1 MTPEEGLRL
10 LWCNVLF
17 RMIEDASYS
26 LGSTSVASDLEIEQ
40 AREWILVPNRDFEIA
55 CQLAGYEA
63 DRIRAKVKPLI
74 EAAQKLDGSSEA
86 ISPRKRQSRPRLV
99 KHTTRKP
106 RQRGE
111 LFVGADG
118 LEQFEPVHHRHVPV
132 GQHHVHFLLL
142 QQFERLRAVGSHQNA
157 LRAHLAQLLRG
168 DLAHGL
174 EVIDHEEARLL
185 GDGPGAVGRGLAE

>member
-111 LFVGADG
+111 LFEHQGRRLTLKQWAQQSGISYGTLDWRISEGWTIERALKTPIANTRPKRAD
-118 LEQFEPVHHRHVPV
+118 RK
-132 GQHHVHFLLL
+132 
-142 QQFERLRAVGSHQNA
+142 AA
-157 LRAHLAQLLRG
+157 
-168 DLAHGL
+168 
-174 EVIDHEEARLL
+174 
-185 GDGPGAVGRGLAE
+185 